1 MYRMISGEGNGRMI
15 GAFGGDVFASLAER
29 LPRRQRE
36 RLEIPGFKRAAVLVP
51 LLDAPAGPQVLFT
64 IRAAGL
70 RSHAGQ
76 IAFPGGRLEPGED
89 SIAAALRETFEEVG
103 LGLDPASVLGELGD
117 HPSPFGFVATPVV
130 ARVPWPQALAPD
142 PGEVAAT
149 FEVPLADLL
158 AIEPT
163 SEERQLLHYRR
174 NLYSYRWHE
183 HDIWGFT
190 GNVVKEL
197 LDVLRG
203 ARDAQV
209 SGDASAAGDAPVAG
223 GPRAAADARD
233 ARDAESAP

>member
-1 MYRMISGEGNGRMI
+1 MYRMVSRGVSSVGEVDV
-15 GAFGGDVFASLAER
+15 ADVFGTLARR
-29 LPRRQRE
+29 LPALTRE
-36 RLEIPGFKRAAVLVP
+36 TLDIPDFRRAAVLVP
-51 LLDAPAGPQVLFT
+51 ILDGPGGPSVLFT
-64 IRAAGL
+64 IRSAAL

-89 SIAAALRETFEEVG
+89 SVAAALRETFEEVG
-103 LGLDPASVLGELGD
+103 LGLGSADVLGQLGD

-130 ARVPWPQALAPD
+130 ARVPWPQTLTPD

-158 AIEPT
+158 AISPT

-174 NLYSYRWHE
+174 NLYSYRWRE

-203 ARDAQV
+203 V
-209 SGDASAAGDAPVAG
+209 SVTDRHGVGGAAGGAG
-223 GPRAAADARD
+223 SGG
-233 ARDAESAP
+233 EVQT

>member
-1 MYRMISGEGNGRMI
+1 MYRMVSGDGSAAATEARV
-15 GAFGGDVFASLAER
+15 GDVFASLLER
-29 LPRRQRE
+29 LPSLRRE
-36 RLEIPGFKRAAVLVP
+36 TLDIPGFRRAAVLVP
-51 LLDAPAGPQVLFT
+51 ILDAPSGPQVLFT
-64 IRAAGL
+64 IRAAEL

-89 SIAAALRETFEEVG
+89 SVAAALRETFEEVG
-103 LGLDPASVLGELGD
+103 LVLGPANVLGELGD

-130 ARVPWPQALAPD
+130 ARVPWPQDLAPD

-174 NLYSYRWHE
+174 NLYSYRWHD

-203 ARDAQV
+203 VTV
-209 SGDASAAGDAPVAG
+209 SNRHGSMQDGE
-223 GPRAAADARD
+223 PRPGSEAV
-233 ARDAESAP
+233 S

>member
-1 MYRMISGEGNGRMI
+1 MYRMVPGQGISAVSSIDGL
-15 GAFGGDVFASLAER
+15 DVFGALAER
-29 LPRRQRE
+29 LPQWRRE
-36 RLEIPGFKRAAVLVP
+36 TLDIPDFRRAAVLVP
-51 LLDAPAGPQVLFT
+51 ILDALDGPRMLFT

-89 SIAAALRETFEEVG
+89 SVTAALRETYEEVG
-103 LGLDPASVLGELGD
+103 LDIDPANVLGVLGD

-130 ARVPWPQALAPD
+130 ARVTWPQVLAPD
-142 PGEVAAT
+142 PDEVAAT

-174 NLYSYRWHE
+174 NLYSYRWRE

-197 LDVLRG
+197 LDVLREAG
-203 ARDAQV
+203 A
-209 SGDASAAGDAPVAG
+209 SS
-223 GPRAAADARD
+223 
-233 ARDAESAP
+233 